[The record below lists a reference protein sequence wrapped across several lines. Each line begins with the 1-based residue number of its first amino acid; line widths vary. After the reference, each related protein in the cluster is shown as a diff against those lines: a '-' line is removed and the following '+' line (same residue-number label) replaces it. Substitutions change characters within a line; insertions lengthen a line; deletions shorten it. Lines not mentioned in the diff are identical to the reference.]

1 MNYATTSNEMQAL
14 LFADPEF
21 QQALDDT
28 LLNAFWSE
36 VGPNNYVNKEEDVR
50 CAWSNLPLAEKNGL
64 CARRVSNRAGL
75 VTDNNPKPQAN
86 QQLVKYLAPK
96 PGCVKKF
103 FQIKLISFPRLH
115 FSTPIVK

>member
-1 MNYATTSNEMQAL
+1 MNYVTTSNEMQAL

-50 CAWSNLPLAEKNGL
+50 CAWSNLPLAEKMDFVHDVFPTVLDLLQTTIQNL
-64 CARRVSNRAGL
+64 KQTSSWSNTSRL
-75 VTDNNPKPQAN
+75 N
-86 QQLVKYLAPK
+86 QGA
-96 PGCVKKF
+96 
-103 FQIKLISFPRLH
+103 
-115 FSTPIVK
+115 